1 MNRTIVAAWTWA
13 LVAVVLV
20 PPAIAQTQNKRSR
33 HSDFQLSVALHYDFY
48 AVEANRVL
56 DQAKPKHEGT
66 IRDGQIVQGK
76 RKPAVQLDGHG
87 SILVTATA
95 ADLDPTD
102 KALTVGA
109 LCQPA
114 APDGM
119 LITMGGAKNGLSI
132 YLREGIPHFSVR
144 SAGTVTTVAAD
155 KPVAMNQWIH
165 LMGTL
170 DSSGE
175 LSIVVNGWPRAT
187 AQGRLIAG
195 TPELPLSIGEASGV
209 EVNDT
214 QQVPNWTGLLEDI
227 RLYWGVMDRNQH
239 RDQLGDWAD
248 LPGCGCRK

>member
-1 MNRTIVAAWTWA
+1 MTLA

-20 PPAIAQTQNKRSR
+20 PPSIAQTRKKRSR
-33 HSDFQLSVALHYDFY
+33 QSDSQLSVALHYDFY
-48 AVEANRVL
+48 AVEENRVL
-56 DQAKPKHEGT
+56 DQAKPNHEGT
-66 IRDGQIVQGK
+66 VRDGQIVRGK

-87 SILVTATA
+87 SVLVAATA
-95 ADLDPTD
+95 ADLDPAD
-102 KALTVGA
+102 KDLTVGA

-119 LITMGGAKNGLSI
+119 LITMGGAKNGFNI
-132 YLREGIPHFSVR
+132 YLREGIPHFSAR
-144 SAGTVTTVAAD
+144 WAGTVTTVAAD

-187 AQGRLIAG
+187 AQGALIKE
-195 TPELPLSIGEASGV
+195 TPALPLSIGTASGP
-209 EVNDT
+209 EGNGPE
-214 QQVPNWTGLLEDI
+214 QLPNWTGLLEDV

-239 RDQLGDWAD
+239 RD
-248 LPGCGCRK
+248 